1 MAIPSLSASL
11 AAAPT
16 AKPAAAPPV
25 ARPTRSNELSET
37 NTPAASVVDLARM
50 SDPAL
55 QSPSRQQIDQAME
68 QMREALPPV
77 ARNLQFSLDE
87 ETGRSVVRVVDST
100 TNEVIR
106 QFPSEELLA
115 IAKALDK
122 FTGLMLKQKA

>member
-11 AAAPT
+11 PAAPT

-25 ARPTRSNELSET
+25 ARPTRSNELSDAS
-37 NTPAASVVDLARM
+37 PAASADIARM
-50 SDPAL
+50 PDPAA
-55 QSPSRQQIDQAME
+55 QPPSRQQIDQAME

-87 ETGRSVVRVVDST
+87 ETGRSVVKVVDAT

>member
-1 MAIPSLSASL
+1 MAIPSFSASL
-11 AAAPT
+11 PAAPA
-16 AKPAAAPPV
+16 AKPAAATPV
-25 ARPTRSNELSET
+25 ASATRSNELSEA
-37 NTPAASVVDLARM
+37 NPAASVADLARM
-50 SDPAL
+50 PDPAV
-55 QSPSRQQIDQAME
+55 QPPSRQQIDQAME